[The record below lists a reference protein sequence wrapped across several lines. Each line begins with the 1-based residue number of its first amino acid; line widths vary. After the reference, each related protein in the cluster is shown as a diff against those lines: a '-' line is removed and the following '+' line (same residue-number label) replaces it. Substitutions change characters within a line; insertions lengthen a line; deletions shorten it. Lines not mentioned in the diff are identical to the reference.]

1 MNINTLQMQ
10 VRSDREFLKGERE
23 KPMLKRKMKP

>member
-10 VRSDREFLKGERE
+10 VKSDREFLKGKRN
-23 KPMLKRKMKP
+23 KPMLKRK